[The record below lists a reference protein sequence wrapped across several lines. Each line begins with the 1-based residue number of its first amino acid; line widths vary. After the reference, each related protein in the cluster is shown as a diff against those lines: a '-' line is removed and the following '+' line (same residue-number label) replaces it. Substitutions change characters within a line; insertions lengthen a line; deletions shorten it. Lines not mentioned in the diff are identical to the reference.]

1 MYNNKYFLCLFL
13 KSCIYDV
20 MKNWKDKEGLLT
32 INLIIIVKISFY
44 SNKPYNLTYFITFI
58 AVARFRDHKY
68 VTSYIKPYK
77 MCYMERF
84 IMINLKKMDFI

>member
-1 MYNNKYFLCLFL
+1 
-13 KSCIYDV
+13 

-58 AVARFRDHKY
+58 AVAKFRDPFFATCHR
-68 VTSYIKPYK
+68 KPYK

-84 IMINLKKMDFI
+84 IMINLKKNELHIITMFPH